1 MKRVLFTL
9 VACLVG
15 ISSLM
20 AQSFSLPGYLFG
32 RCPDYSITHD
42 KNDAQEQKDVYI
54 CDGNKSVVRID
65 SYKWN
70 SSSSDWVYDGKTVME
85 NDNQGRTLVAISYS
99 AADVAGEKTEYTYT
113 GNGYEK
119 FSVTSS
125 SFEGGA
131 WKAEAKVD
139 IEATFNKDKYPV
151 SILMTGT
158 AEGETF
164 KMKMEWSYDKNVTKT
179 SSSID
184 FGGSWMLMSESKTE
198 IVDAGNPMISKNYQK
213 MYFPTETSW
222 EYSGKTHDYFNGTTS
237 IAPVVEENELRLHIY
252 GDVLEVQ
259 GTESGISIY
268 AITGGK
274 MAESKS
280 NRIDIS
286 RLPAGIY
293 LLNTARGSIKFIHK

>member
-1 MKRVLFTL
+1 M
-9 VACLVG
+9 
-15 ISSLM
+15 M

-32 RCPDYSITHD
+32 RCPDYSITYD

-184 FGGSWMLMSESKTE
+184 FGGSWML
-198 IVDAGNPMISKNYQK
+198 I
-213 MYFPTETSW
+213 
-222 EYSGKTHDYFNGTTS
+222 
-237 IAPVVEENELRLHIY
+237 
-252 GDVLEVQ
+252 
-259 GTESGISIY
+259 
-268 AITGGK
+268 
-274 MAESKS
+274 
-280 NRIDIS
+280 
-286 RLPAGIY
+286 
-293 LLNTARGSIKFIHK
+293 

>member
-32 RCPDYSITHD
+32 RCPDYSITYD

-184 FGGSWMLMSESKTE
+184 FGGSWMLMSESKTD

-213 MYFPTETSW
+213 MYFPAETSW

-237 IAPVVEENELRLHIY
+237 IAPVVEENELKLHIY

>member
-32 RCPDYSITHD
+32 RCPDYSITYD

-139 IEATFNKDKYPV
+139 IEATF
-151 SILMTGT
+151 
-158 AEGETF
+158 

-184 FGGSWMLMSESKTE
+184 FGGSCMLMSESKTE

-213 MYFPTETSW
+213 MYFPAETSW

-237 IAPVVEENELRLHIY
+237 IAPVVEENELKLHIY
-252 GDVLEVQ
+252 GDVLEIQ